1 MSLPP
6 TPPNRIPL
14 SEKALAAQAAELERL
29 RSQVAAAQAEGGKL
43 DATLV
48 AEFARAQ
55 RAFLEAKIQM
65 EQMRKA
71 GLLVEEAEVADV
83 AATAIVAAPV
93 VQAEA
98 SPATEPP
105 ATTESSPATQQGG
118 RLLTASRVFWLL
130 VIFLL
135 TALLWFMRSPFAS
148 Q

>member
-29 RSQVAAAQAEGGKL
+29 RSQVAAAQAGGGKL

-71 GLLVEEAEVADV
+71 GLLVEEVEV
-83 AATAIVAAPV
+83 TAVTEPAPV